1 MFPRYPGLGPIESQI
16 EHSRRQ
22 YEAYLAASQRS
33 GRGQASQDEAAHVPA
48 THDRRRRDL
57 LLLLN
62 P

>member
-22 YEAYLAASQRS
+22 YEAYLAGSRRS
-33 GRGQASQDEAAHVPA
+33 ARDRAGQEEAARA
-48 THDRRRRDL
+48 QAMHDRRRRDL
-57 LLLLN
+57 VLLLN